1 MTDERIKRTN
11 YIVLILFGGSV
22 LLRFL
27 LGSYYPRTINC
38 YPDELLYLSSASS
51 LWNQH
56 QVLIQNMP
64 STFEKIGYSLLIAPA
79 FAFQSIKLRGAI
91 IALIN
96 ALLVSLGIF
105 PVYGLAR
112 RMLTEQKHCMFCVVL
127 YAIFPSLTY
136 SMTYMSEVV
145 YLPLALCT
153 IYVVYRFF
161 EETVTKKR
169 VVFAVIFAMLIVI
182 DYTVKSVALGLLV
195 AFLLEVLKELLQSQ
209 KRRNQWMGFLILIL
223 GVIGSVAV
231 LRSGMIEWD
240 MQVMGDKA
248 LYVIFGIVFFVLITI
263 LAFCVLP
270 VLLPAICYQ
279 DLEHNAR
286 TFYRYLL
293 WTVFIT
299 AVITASM
306 IYTTEDYPSLMPRAH
321 VRYVEYAFV
330 PFVILIMQ
338 LLEHQERE
346 ISRRR
351 MVGVFSIWVVAF
363 LMVYRGYSGQTMDQT
378 MLFYWQLFADEGKYF
393 VPWKVRILSG
403 VVVLVVVALAMLYRR
418 KNKLFERILTIG
430 LIVMCLGNSAISCY
444 IQYRTHT
451 HTKEEAVEAEKLL
464 QFVREHPKEQFLVLE
479 SRQQDEMID
488 TFLLDCTNVR
498 TGLGPVPTQE
508 EGTYRAPQDV
518 SYVITDVT
526 AEDIMMEGTVVSE
539 YPALGFILYK
549 GEMK

>member
-1 MTDERIKRTN
+1 M
-11 YIVLILFGGSV
+11 
-22 LLRFL
+22 
-27 LGSYYPRTINC
+27 
-38 YPDELLYLSSASS
+38 
-51 LWNQH
+51 
-56 QVLIQNMP
+56 
-64 STFEKIGYSLLIAPA
+64 
-79 FAFQSIKLRGAI
+79 
-91 IALIN
+91 
-96 ALLVSLGIF
+96 
-105 PVYGLAR
+105 
-112 RMLTEQKHCMFCVVL
+112 
-127 YAIFPSLTY
+127 
-136 SMTYMSEVV
+136 
-145 YLPLALCT
+145 
-153 IYVVYRFF
+153 
-161 EETVTKKR
+161 
-169 VVFAVIFAMLIVI
+169 
-182 DYTVKSVALGLLV
+182 
-195 AFLLEVLKELLQSQ
+195 
-209 KRRNQWMGFLILIL
+209 
-223 GVIGSVAV
+223 
-231 LRSGMIEWD
+231 
-240 MQVMGDKA
+240 
-248 LYVIFGIVFFVLITI
+248 
-263 LAFCVLP
+263 LP

-299 AVITASM
+299 AVITAAM

-418 KNKLFERILTIG
+418 KNKVFERILTIG

-451 HTKEEAVEAEKLL
+451 HTKEEAVETEQLL
-464 QFVREHPKEQFLVLE
+464 QFVREHPKEQFLVVE
-479 SRQQDEMID
+479 SQQKDELID
-488 TFLLDCTNVR
+488 TFLLDCANVR
-498 TGLGPVPTQE
+498 TGLGPVPTQKE
-508 EGTYRAPQDV
+508 DTYQKPKGV
-518 SYVITDVT
+518 MYVITDVA
-526 AEDIMMEGTVVSE
+526 AEDIMMDNTVVAE